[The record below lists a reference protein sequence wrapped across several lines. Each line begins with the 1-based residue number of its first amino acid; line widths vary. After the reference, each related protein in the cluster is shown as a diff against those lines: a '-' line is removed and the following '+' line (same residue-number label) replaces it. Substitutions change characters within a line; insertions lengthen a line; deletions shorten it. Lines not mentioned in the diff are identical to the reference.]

1 MKIRQTLLVV
11 AAALSG
17 LTGCATLSKQE
28 CVMGNW
34 QAIGFADGAAGRTPD
49 YLSNHNKACAKVGIA
64 ADYRAWEQGRK
75 EGLKQYC
82 TETNAYQ
89 IGRRGVQVSPV
100 CPANITANLE
110 RINADG
116 RQYYSLSK
124 QLGIEQ
130 DRLKKYQDDY
140 DKLRRGDNLN
150 FTNEKEARSY
160 LVELPAKAGKVNQ
173 RIENIE
179 AALDQLQRKYGY

>member
-1 MKIRQTLLVV
+1 MKIRYLLLLT
-11 AAALSG
+11 AAVLTG

-28 CVMGNW
+28 CLIGNW

-49 YLSNHNKACAKVGIA
+49 YLNNHNKACAKVGVA
-64 ADYRAWEQGRK
+64 TDYRAWEQGRK

-89 IGRRGVQVSPV
+89 IGRRGAQMSPV
-100 CPANITANLE
+100 CPANVAANLE

-116 RQYYSLSK
+116 RQYYSLNK

-130 DRLKKYQDDY
+130 DRLKQYRDDY
-140 DKLRRGDNLN
+140 DKLRRGDNLH
-150 FTNEKEARSY
+150 FTSEKEARSY
-160 LVELPAKAGKVNQ
+160 LLELPAKVNKVNQ
-173 RIENIE
+173 RINNIE
-179 AALDQLQRKYGY
+179 QTLEQLQRQYGY